1 MWNSECCTH
10 IRPLLQANDDMQ
22 VVKVPKSGG
31 TVTVSREQARIIRDQ
46 QVYQYFYGLD
56 SELQPHLQY
65 FSLAR
70 VKIYKVPANATSRR
84 GLLPTGKEGV
94 VDGTRLTKVEAS
106 ADMV

>member
-1 MWNSECCTH
+1 
-10 IRPLLQANDDMQ
+10 MQ

-56 SELQPHLQY
+56 TDLQPHLQY
-65 FSLAR
+65 FSLAK

-84 GLLPTGKEGV
+84 GLLPTGKEGI

-106 ADMV
+106 TDMVWVFLFQCVCTGTTLLHNH